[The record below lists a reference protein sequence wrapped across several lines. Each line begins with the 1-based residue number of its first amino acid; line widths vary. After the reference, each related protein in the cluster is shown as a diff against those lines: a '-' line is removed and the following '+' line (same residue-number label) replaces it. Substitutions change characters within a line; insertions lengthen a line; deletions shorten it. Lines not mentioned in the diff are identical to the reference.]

1 MLHFVKLNSCQI
13 QIIKQT
19 PNILLAKISAYAV
32 EHTKLLLVANEVCLC
47 GLVSTYC
54 ERCEFIQ
61 RHVAGELVVAAR
73 TILGLFPMMCVIR
86 SYLPCVSG
94 RTIYQFVCSSG
105 HSSYWFHIPFPNIIL
120 CLHVA
125 IILLLYRHLLQSILY
140 FVHVC
145 FVWNKVLISVLGFES
160 CL

>member
-1 MLHFVKLNSCQI
+1 MLHFVKLNSRQI

-19 PNILLAKISAYAV
+19 PNILFAKISAYAV
-32 EHTKLLLVANEVCLC
+32 EHTKLLLVVNEVCLC

-54 ERCEFIQ
+54 ERCEFVQ

-86 SYLPCVSG
+86 SYLPCVPG

-105 HSSYWFHIPFPNIIL
+105 HSSYWFHIPFPQHNTVPTRSHYLTLIPPSSTIDTLL
-120 CLHVA
+120 CTCLFC
-125 IILLLYRHLLQSILY
+125 LEQSTNQCI
-140 FVHVC
+140 
-145 FVWNKVLISVLGFES
+145 GT
-160 CL
+160 